1 MLPHP
6 VFKIFSVFLSSFI
19 FDCAGSLLLCTGFSL
34 VVMRQGYSL
43 VSVLG
48 LLIAVA
54 SLVAEHRLYVGR
66 GGSIVAAH
74 GHNCPSACRI
84 FLRIEPTSSVLAGRF
99 FTTGP
104 PGKSPHPIL

>member
-1 MLPHP
+1 MHRL
-6 VFKIFSVFLSSFI
+6 
-19 FDCAGSLLLCTGFSL
+19 SL
-34 VVMRQGYSL
+34 VVTSQGYSL

-48 LLIAVA
+48 LLTAVA
-54 SLVAEHRLYVGR
+54 SLVAEHRLSVGR

-74 GHNCPSACRI
+74 GLICPSACRI

-104 PGKSPHPIL
+104 PGKSPHPVL